1 MKADANLKFVY
12 ISYNP
17 HMLDL
22 DLLTLRDH
30 LRVESRADGNYI
42 WDPIRKKWLLHTRE
56 EVVRQLIIAYLTDVL
71 HYPPTLIQVEK
82 GIQLNGMLKRF
93 DILVYDRSI
102 SPLLLIECK
111 SPDIDISQDVFDQIA
126 RYNMALKV
134 PYLLISN
141 GLHHFCCSVDHVNKS
156 YSFLE
161 AVPTYIS

>member
-12 ISYNP
+12 ISYNH

-42 WDPIRKKWLLHTRE
+42 WDPIRKKWLVHTRE
-56 EVVRQLIIAYLTDVL
+56 EVVRQLIVAYLTDIL
-71 HYPPTLIQVEK
+71 SFPPTLIQVEK
-82 GIQLNGMLKRF
+82 GIQLHGMLKRF
-93 DILVYDRSI
+93 DILVYDRSL
-102 SPLLLIECK
+102 SPFLLIECK
-111 SPDIDISQDVFDQIA
+111 SPDVHISQDVFDQIA

-141 GLHHFCCSVDHVNKS
+141 GLHHFCCSIDHLSKS
-156 YSFLE
+156 YSFLDTIP
-161 AVPTYIS
+161 VYHS